1 MPGVFCD
8 MHIATRLCAAFA
20 VLGSAFPFGGCRN
33 EEIVALPW
41 ADAKVESLATL
52 DNPWATAFLPD
63 GRLLITEKPG
73 NLRVYAD
80 RKSLGTIGGVPK
92 VEYHEQGGLL
102 GIAIDPDFANSR
114 LIYLS
119 YTEAALEQP
128 PDAKDEGDP
137 RLGEYQELKDVVLK
151 GLAVA
156 SARLDGDRLE
166 DVRVIWRQ
174 TPKTVGRG
182 HFGGQLVFAP
192 DGKLFVT
199 SGDRQRFDPAQD
211 LGTTL
216 GKIVRINVD
225 GLAPPDN
232 PFVNEIGALPEI
244 WSLGHRNPL
253 GLAFDPASG
262 RLWEHEM
269 GPKGGD
275 EVNLIEKGKNYGWPI
290 VSEGSHY
297 NDVPIPHH
305 AEKAGLTPPL
315 KFWNPAI
322 SPSGLTFYTGGK
334 FKELKG
340 KALLGGLS
348 SEALIVLS
356 VQDDKVLDDSI
367 VRMERRIR
375 DVVQSPDGSLL
386 LLTDGDNAEL
396 LRLSPSRE
404 TEAG

>member
-1 MPGVFCD
+1 
-8 MHIATRLCAAFA
+8 MHIATRFCAAFA
-20 VLGSAFPFGGCRN
+20 VLGSVLPFGGCRN

-52 DNPWATAFLPD
+52 DNPWAMAFLPD

-73 NLRVYAD
+73 NIRVYAD
-80 RKSLGTIGGVPK
+80 SKLSEAIGGVPK

-102 GIAIDPDFANSR
+102 GIAIDPDFANNQ

-119 YTEAALEQP
+119 YTEAAPEQP

-137 RLGEYQELKDVVLK
+137 RLGEYQDLKDVVLK

-156 SARLDGDRLE
+156 SGRLDGDQLK
-166 DVRVIWRQ
+166 DVKIIWRQ

-182 HFGGQLVFAP
+182 HFGGQLLFAP
-192 DGKLFVT
+192 DGKLFIT

-225 GLAPPDN
+225 GSAPPDN
-232 PFVNEIGALPEI
+232 PFVNQTGALPEI

-253 GLAFDPASG
+253 GVAFDPESG

-275 EVNLIEKGKNYGWPI
+275 EANLIEKGKNYGWPI

-305 AEKAGLTPPL
+305 AEKAEFTPPL
-315 KFWNPAI
+315 KFWNPSI
-322 SPSGLTFYTGGK
+322 SPSGLTFYTGDK

-348 SEALIVLS
+348 SEALIVLTI
-356 VQDDKVLDDSI
+356 QDDKVLDDSI
-367 VRMERRIR
+367 VKTERRIR
-375 DVVQSPDGSLL
+375 DVALLPDGNLL

-404 TEAG
+404 KEAG